1 MMNKLKRLLLILVM
15 LTSVAA
21 CQAGPM
27 NKESV
32 SEEFIDLF
40 DYEIQNRVFALNSMK
55 ATVTFILTGAR
66 QIKISAAMPALI
78 ISTTEGS

>member
-27 NKESV
+27 SKESV

-40 DYEIQNRVFALNSMK
+40 DYEIQNRAFALNSMK

-66 QIKISAAMPALI
+66 L
-78 ISTTEGS
+78 